1 MRELSA
7 YPAEPNQIKGKIKR
21 STEVMDLLFFIF
33 VHPSLI
39 NMHNKYFW
47 TSTLLGVP
55 RWESLMRINNL
66 VETLFTILFLLPI
79 KAVTKTEA
87 PPCYTLGETT
97 PSEMFTVCKYSR
109 PWREK
114 ESENNAD
121 WPTQWRTGNDT
132 HESWSDWDMSSA
144 ILGLQSYL
152 KRCMILLLTSRHY
165 TRQGKAVVW

>member
-1 MRELSA
+1 MCAPLFRGQNTETRELSA

-109 PWREK
+109 PWRER

-121 WPTQWRTGNDT
+121 DLLC
-132 HESWSDWDMSSA
+132 EE
-144 ILGLQSYL
+144 LE
-152 KRCMILLLTSRHY
+152 MILMNPGLTG
-165 TRQGKAVVW
+165 TWVLQF